1 MTPSLSADEIRAK
14 VLAYLSDIAP
24 EIDAKSLKP
33 DVSLRE
39 QTEIDS
45 VDFLRFV
52 SKVYEGLGINVPE
65 ADYAKLDTLDHIVA
79 YLASHFTATP
89 AAI

>member
-1 MTPSLSADEIRAK
+1 MSPSLGADELRAK
-14 VLAYLSDIAP
+14 VLSYLSDIAP

-33 DVSLRE
+33 DLSLRE

-52 SKVYEGLGINVPE
+52 SRLYEGLGINVPE
-65 ADYAKLDTLDHIVA
+65 TDYARLDTLDHIVA
-79 YLASHFTATP
+79 YLAAKGLS
-89 AAI
+89 